1 MKSHIEVGLQHSGY
15 APVDSVVDSESLAE
29 LIEVMGD
36 FDLEGKLLVGG
47 QDTGRVSKNGLL
59 DHRLKP
65 ITDKFRVIAVNYL
78 NSNKVK
84 LELTYF
90 QVSRPQDH
98 EDNVPGGAF
107 HLDDNK
113 PNIKFF
119 VYLSDVGPINGPF
132 KVIPKAHG
140 LTRAKVGRFLRWS
153 LFKNRSA
160 LYAGPSAN
168 LGDTEAVTVLGDS
181 GFCFAVDTTAWHM
194 AEPVIVGERRV
205 FVCSFNMA

>member
-1 MKSHIEVGLQHSGY
+1 M
-15 APVDSVVDSESLAE
+15 
-29 LIEVMGD
+29 
-36 FDLEGKLLVGG
+36 
-47 QDTGRVSKNGLL
+47 
-59 DHRLKP
+59 
-65 ITDKFRVIAVNYL
+65 IAVNYL

-119 VYLSDVGPINGPF
+119 VYLSDVGPTNGPF
-132 KVIPKAHG
+132 KVIPKSHG
-140 LTRAKVGRFLRWS
+140 LTRAKVGRFLQWS
-153 LFKNRSA
+153 LLKNRSA
-160 LYAGPSAN
+160 LYAGASSLSGTTEAIQI
-168 LGDTEAVTVLGDS
+168 LGDT

-194 AEPVIVGERRV
+194 AEPVESGERKV
-205 FVCSFNMA
+205 FVCSFNLAGS